1 MWDRLVKVRCCRC
14 RRVIGRLGDGWFQ
27 PNRPLAKSDANP
39 SSPPVYQFPGRRE
52 PLSLADRPLLSV
64 EIVQLSNWTLPGVR
78 CGCRR
83 RDGSPMTYT
92 LSLDLMHEAAR
103 FDQRRSD
110 LIAGAPNY
118 GLRPER
124 RIEGHLLRRLGHPVP
139 AGEDHWISPP
149 AGHDSWTAVVARS
162 VRSDRQLTDEPAA
175 GAAMPGATGPPSA
188 GSVARSPG

>member
-27 PNRPLAKSDANP
+27 PNRPLAKGDANL
-39 SSPPVYQFPGRRE
+39 SAPPVYQFPGRRQ
-52 PLSLADRPLLSV
+52 PPSLADRPLLSV
-64 EIVQLSNWTLPGVR
+64 EIVELTNWTLPGVR

-92 LSLDLMHEAAR
+92 LSLDLMEAAAR

-124 RIEGHLLRRLGHPVP
+124 RIEGHQLRRLGYPVP
-139 AGEDHWISPP
+139 ASEDRWLSPP
-149 AGHDSWTAVVARS
+149 DGHDSWTAVVAKS
-162 VRSDRQLTDEPAA
+162 VKSDRQLTDEPAA
-175 GAAMPGATGPPSA
+175 GTAMPGATGPPSA